1 MVAED
6 TVYTILYDKFMFW
19 SIIVG
24 IFTFGWMFIAIL
36 RFRAG
41 VTDEKHLEEI
51 EVGTF
56 PLERENLK
64 LEVTWFVVPT
74 ILVIWLTFLAF
85 GSMNLVWAQ
94 MPDEDDAFNVRV
106 EGYQWYWNYVYEDS
120 LTYQVVGTNSDL
132 ISVDWTASG
141 LVVDSADGE
150 GVEAAITYGTNT
162 EKMNLSAGE
171 TELNVSFS
179 DSIFQ
184 QVLVKDVDGNVI
196 HTWEHIPVGHERSDK
211 LVIPCDIPAIFGLFS
226 IGNSDNMGVQ
236 HAFWTPE
243 WGNKE
248 DLVPGLETGTKMFIQ
263 PDRTGTFP
271 IRCAEYCG
279 LEHSLMESEVQVV
292 QWFDNGVL
300 NNCEEDMWLKLPDG
314 GDA

>member
-6 TVYTILYDKFMFW
+6 TVYSILYDKFMFW

-36 RFRAG
+36 RYRAG
-41 VTDEKHLEEI
+41 VTDESNLETI

-56 PLERENLK
+56 PVERDNLK
-64 LEVTWFVVPT
+64 LELTWFIVPT
-74 ILVIWLTFLAF
+74 ILVIWLTYLAF

-94 MPDEDDAFNVRV
+94 MPDEDEAFNVTV

-120 LTYQVVGTNSDL
+120 LTYQVVDTTTDIITVEWNANGIEIN
-132 ISVDWTASG
+132 
-141 LVVDSADGE
+141 SADAE
-150 GVEAAITYGTNT
+150 GVEAAVTYGTNT
-162 EKMNLSAGE
+162 AKMNLSGGE
-171 TELNVSFS
+171 NSLNVSFNNS
-179 DSIFQ
+179 LFQ
-184 QVLVKDVDGNVI
+184 QVLVKNSDGDVI

-211 LVIPCDIPAIFGLFS
+211 LVIPCDIPAVFGLFAV
-226 IGNSDNMGVQ
+226 GNSDNLGVQ

-248 DLVPGLETGTKMFIQ
+248 DLVPGLETGTKMFVQ
-263 PDRTGTFP
+263 PDRIGTFP

-279 LEHSLMESEVQVV
+279 LEHSLMTSEVQVV
-292 QWFDNGVL
+292 QWFDDGKL
-300 NNCEEDMWLKLPDG
+300 NDCSEDMWLKLDG